1 MATASHT
8 LMTSHGYRVT
18 YGRPVIGPKHYVA
31 VAGNGWTETFVR
43 AEADSALQT
52 FAGKAPVSEMV
63 NNFLDHMEL
72 SNKSKITWSDITI
85 YLGRIAR
92 LNTDKVPMNVGVAFW
107 ARIVQIE
114 DAKESN

>member
-1 MATASHT
+1 MLHT
-8 LMTSHGYRVT
+8 TGNVTGYRVT

-31 VAGNGWTETFVR
+31 VAGNGWTETFLR
-43 AEADSALQT
+43 AEADSALQS
-52 FAGKAPVSEMV
+52 FAGNAPVCDLV

-72 SNKSKITWSDITI
+72 SNKTKITWSDITI

-92 LNTDKVPMNVGVAFW
+92 VHTDKVPMNAGVAFW